1 MVNANDN
8 CPPRFLLTNDAARLL
23 NVSPQTIRVWERAG
37 RLVAVKTARGVRLF
51 DRRDVERLARE
62 RGGPE
67 VSR

>member
-1 MVNANDN
+1 MLNAHDT
-8 CPPRFLLTNDAARLL
+8 CPARFLLTNDAARLL

-37 RLVAVKTARGVRLF
+37 RLAAVKTAGGVRLF

-67 VSR
+67 VAR